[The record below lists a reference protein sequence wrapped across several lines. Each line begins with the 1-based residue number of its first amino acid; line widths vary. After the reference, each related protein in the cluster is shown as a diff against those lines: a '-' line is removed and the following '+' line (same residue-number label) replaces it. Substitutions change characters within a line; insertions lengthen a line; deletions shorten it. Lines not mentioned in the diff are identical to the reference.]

1 MNWITKFILVACA
14 ILAIAG
20 TQAIAHVGYSGRDF
34 GTLMYNSDGSGQTVT
49 IATQTI
55 SSGFGWADATD
66 MDWGDSHRGKFFRFS
81 LSGSGDVQI
90 TAQRNLNSSASG
102 IAETFLP
109 AFSLFSGLG
118 QLAPEQGGHDSADF
132 SIANRQVGTEGSVRA
147 LGNWSIGNDPTYNT
161 AGDPTSGILYA
172 PRLAYFTYI
181 GNAADGTSANYG
193 SAAGIFGD
201 GNADGYLSATFKGL
215 AAGDYSLWVG
225 GANYG
230 LQSIETGPSTFPT
243 YGVTVSAALVPEPS
257 TGSLILS
264 GAALL
269 LTLLRIR
276 KGYLPNETTP
286 SCKGSQGFSFLI
298 KRSSRKQPAFTL
310 VELLTVVTI
319 ISILSTLG
327 VAATRGV
334 TERTKTTRCLNDLKE
349 VGVALQ
355 LYVGDNSGRFP
366 NTSHQG
372 VAQSWTNTLADF
384 LKTNFL
390 GRCYAVPKHRSKLT
404 YAWNDSL
411 ADAQGFGV
419 MAPSLRSASST
430 MVVAELATNLT
441 GEHFHFSGTRGG
453 ASRITPNQ
461 FRGEVNVTCHGSSA
475 NYLFAD
481 GHVENLPWTEVQSRL
496 TQPNSSLLVP

>member
-14 ILAIAG
+14 VLAIAG
-20 TQAIAHVGYSGRDF
+20 TKALAHVGYSGRDF
-34 GTLMYNSDGSGQTVT
+34 GTLMYNSDGSGKTIT

-66 MDWGDSHRGKFFRFS
+66 ADWGDSHRGRFFRFT
-81 LSGSGDVQI
+81 LSETGDIQI
-90 TAQRNLNSSASG
+90 TAQRNLLG
-102 IAETFLP
+102 TGTTGTLLT
-109 AFSLFSGLG
+109 AFSLYSGVG
-118 QLAPEQGGHDSADF
+118 QLSPEQGGHDSADF
-132 SIANRQVGTEGSVRA
+132 SIDNRQVGTEGSLRA

-181 GNAADGTSANYG
+181 GNAADGNSANYG
-193 SAAGIFGD
+193 TAVGIFGD
-201 GNADGYLSATFKGL
+201 GTADGYLTATFTGL
-215 AAGDYSLWVG
+215 SAGDYSLWVG

-230 LQSIETGPSTFPT
+230 LQSVETGSTTFPT
-243 YGVTVSAALVPEPS
+243 YGVTVSAALIPEPA

-269 LTLLRIR
+269 TLLRRR
-276 KGYLPNETTP
+276 KSYLQKETP
-286 SCKGSQGFSFLI
+286 PCCKGRQGFSFFV
-298 KRSSRKQPAFTL
+298 KRSSTKQPAFTL

-327 VAATRGV
+327 LAATRGV
-334 TERTKTTRCLNDLKE
+334 TEKTKTSRCLNDLRQ
-349 VGVALQ
+349 VGVAVQ

-372 VAQSWTNTLADF
+372 VAASWTNTLAEF

-390 GRCYAVPKHRSKLT
+390 GRCCAVPKHRSKLT
-404 YAWNDSL
+404 YAWNDAL
-411 ADAQGFGV
+411 ADAQGYGV
-419 MAPSLRSASST
+419 TAPSFRSPSTT
-430 MVVAELATNLT
+430 MVVTELATNLT

-461 FRGEVNVTCHGSSA
+461 FRGEVNVTCHNSSA

-481 GHVENLPWTEVQSRL
+481 GHVENLRWTEVQSRL
-496 TQPNSSLLVP
+496 TQPNSSFLVP